1 MSTSERADTKADMK
15 ADTKADTKIDPKT
28 HQRFLTYRERHTYF
42 GRGELK
48 KALTMQEFAAL
59 DAEYGA
65 LLARD
70 RATFGKVESERLAAL
85 MRVLLLD

>member
-1 MSTSERADTKADMK
+1 MSNSDRADV
-15 ADTKADTKIDPKT
+15 KIDPKT

-59 DAEYGA
+59 DAEHGA
-65 LLARD
+65 LIARD
-70 RATFGKVESERLAAL
+70 RSTFGKVESERLAAL